1 MCPVGWIWPYSSIT
15 AYLTLLG
22 AIPDSVSCTVP
33 QITTSFI
40 LPFGGHRVFG
50 DKETVICGGVVSGR
64 AILPILPTASVNQR
78 APSGPNVISKGKL
91 SGVGTGYSVTFP
103 AVVIRP
109 ILLPSAS

>member
-64 AILPILPTASVNQR
+64 AILPIL
-78 APSGPNVISKGKL
+78 
-91 SGVGTGYSVTFP
+91 
-103 AVVIRP
+103 
-109 ILLPSAS
+109 LPSASLTQSARSGPPVIPKSPRVGGGAVLIIYSLTIPSVVMAPI